1 MAKKYILFSLD
12 EDKTGKLAS
21 VLSNK
26 TCKQVLN
33 LLTEEELS
41 ETDISKKLKI
51 PLNTVGY
58 SVKKLKSIGLI
69 EEKTH
74 YFSLRG
80 KRIPVYQVSNKEILI
95 SPKKSLASQFKS
107 YLSLIGVSAIF
118 TGFILWSKQQYM
130 KTAAQSAEIFSRA
143 MDNAEPMLLK
153 MGEETSDA
161 LLAAVPEATQ
171 IVTETS
177 SASSTFSFGITEW
190 FLMGIWIAIILALVI
205 TNINSSFH
213 SNKSKRIERR

>member
-26 TCKQVLN
+26 TCKQILN
-33 LLTEEELS
+33 LLAEEELS

-95 SPKKSLASQFKS
+95 SPKKSLISQIKS
-107 YLSLIGVSAIF
+107 QLSLVGVSAIF
-118 TGFILWSKQQYM
+118 TGFILWSKQQYL
-130 KTAAQSAEIFSRA
+130 KTAAQSAEVFSRA

-153 MGEETSDA
+153 MGEDA
-161 LLAAVPEATQ
+161 GALMNAVPEATQ

-177 SASSTFSFGITEW
+177 SVSSVFSFGITEW
-190 FLMGIWIAIILALVI
+190 FLMGIWIAIVLALVV
-205 TNINSSFH
+205 TNISSSFH
-213 SNKSKRIERR
+213 SNKSRRTERR